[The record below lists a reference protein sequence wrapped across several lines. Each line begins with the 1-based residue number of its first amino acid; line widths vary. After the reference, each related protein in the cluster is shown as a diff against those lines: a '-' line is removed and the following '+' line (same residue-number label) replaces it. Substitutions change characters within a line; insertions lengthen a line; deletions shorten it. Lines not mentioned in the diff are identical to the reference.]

1 MSDADIRSPPTRGR
15 SSARGGRGGIGRGAP
30 RGGRKINGT
39 STAGDAAALEEESLE
54 DQGEL
59 GEMKKKHAAQ
69 LPMLKDMFPDWTE
82 MDLVFALEESDGD
95 ISAAVEKITQGS
107 VSQFA
112 EVKKTKDRARSKAK
126 DEPTTAGA
134 PAQSTFGAR
143 GARGRGGLDGA
154 RGGRGR
160 GGVDRGR
167 GGQRG
172 RGGHAPTTA
181 ANGAPSTDAGA
192 TSVPTTESPAWD
204 TTTAAATTAW
214 DSGAPAENAQGSW
227 DNTAAE
233 APKDAT
239 AAAQNAW
246 GEVVTSETIPAIA
259 ASSVIPEG
267 GAKKSW
273 ASMFSQ
279 PKPVPAVP
287 RQILTKQPAPPEP
300 APAPEAVPTI
310 EETKEPEPEAAP
322 PASEEPVVAV
332 AVERPTTAEVRHSV
346 YSALQ
351 CCTLLTL
358 L

>member
-30 RGGRKINGT
+30 RGGRKING
-39 STAGDAAALEEESLE
+39 TAGDAAALEEESLE

-69 LPMLKDMFPDWTE
+69 LPMLKDMFPDWTD

-107 VSQFA
+107 VSQFS
-112 EVKKTKDRARSKAK
+112 EVKKSKDRARSKAK
-126 DEPTTAGA
+126 EEPATAGA
-134 PAQSTFGAR
+134 AAQSAFGAR

-160 GGVDRGR
+160 GGADRGR

-172 RGGHAPTTA
+172 RGGHVATTA
-181 ANGAPSTDAGA
+181 ATTTSSTDAGA
-192 TSVPTTESPAWD
+192 TSVPTTESSAWD
-204 TTTAAATTAW
+204 TTTAAASTAW
-214 DSGAPAENAQGSW
+214 DTSAPAESAQGGW
-227 DNTAAE
+227 DNTAPE
-233 APKDAT
+233 LPKDAT
-239 AAAQNAW
+239 AAAQTAW
-246 GEVVTSETIPAIA
+246 GEIATSETAPAIA

-287 RQILTKQPAPPEP
+287 RQVPTKQPAPAEPVPEP
-300 APAPEAVPTI
+300 QAAPIV
-310 EETKEPEPEAAP
+310 EEPKEPEPEAAIP
-322 PASEEPVVAV
+322 GTEESEVAA
-332 AVERPTTAEVRHSV
+332 AVERPVTAEVRHLEGGDRHGGV
-346 YSALQ
+346 EI
-351 CCTLLTL
+351 C
-358 L
+358 